1 MQSFY
6 AQKQSAKIV
15 TDGKKCSSLYDLF
28 ETCMF
33 FKFLFILIKSK

>member
-28 ETCMF
+28 